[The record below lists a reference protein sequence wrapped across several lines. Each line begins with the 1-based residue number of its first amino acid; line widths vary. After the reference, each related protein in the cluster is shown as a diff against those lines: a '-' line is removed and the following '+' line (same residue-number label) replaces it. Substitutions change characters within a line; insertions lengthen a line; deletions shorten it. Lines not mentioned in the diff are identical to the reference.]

1 MITVLP
7 RRRNSAAMLR
17 IRPHWLTLPV
27 IPIKSA
33 SMPKSIGETFSSQS
47 RTSKSLGAS
56 AATVAIARSAID
68 VAGAKP
74 QAPNTS
80 ALK

>member
-7 RRRNSAAMLR
+7 RRRNSAAMLFM
-17 IRPHWLTLPV
+17 RPHWLTLPV
-27 IPIKSA
+27 MPTKSA
-33 SMPKSIGETFSSQS
+33 VTSKSTGVMFSSQS
-47 RTSKSLGAS
+47 LTSKSPGAS
-56 AATVAIARSAID
+56 AATVAIARSAIE